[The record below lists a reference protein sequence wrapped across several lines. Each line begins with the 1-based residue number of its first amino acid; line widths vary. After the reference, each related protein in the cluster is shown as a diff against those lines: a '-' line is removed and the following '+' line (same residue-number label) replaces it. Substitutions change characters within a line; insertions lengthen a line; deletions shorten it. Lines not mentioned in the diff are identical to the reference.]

1 MPTIREDVEQ
11 NHGAGDYTGPLS
23 VSEAADAFLTRLN
36 TQETEDAENRPSED
50 PDKVRRDRAT
60 TEEAQDKSEAEEPE
74 EGAEDQ
80 EDPDQEEP
88 EDTEDE
94 DDQEVED
101 SKPKKLAD
109 DDLEIEFTVDGET
122 RKASVRDLKRL
133 AGQEASLTRKSQ
145 EVAEQRKATEAEK
158 TKYAAALDT
167 MVARAREAFKPYA
180 EIDFLVAQQ
189 KMDPESFS
197 QLRQDAQR
205 AHDTMRALEGE
216 LDAFVKEQQAA
227 HQRQL
232 REEAKECIK
241 VLQDP
246 ERGIPGWST
255 ALYDEIRTYGIA
267 EGLEPE
273 VVNSLTNPAAIKLL
287 WKAMKH
293 DKVQKEARA
302 KVSRKVNAPTK
313 VIKTSVKETAPEST
327 ISRQKALAAMRNN
340 GGTLDSAAEAFL
352 AIARQRDD

>member
-1 MPTIREDVEQ
+1 MTTIREDVEQ
-11 NHGAGDYTGPLS
+11 NHGAEDYTGALS
-23 VSEAADAFLTRLN
+23 VSEAADAFLTRLSS
-36 TQETEDAENRPSED
+36 QEPKDADNRPSEAQ
-50 PDKVRRDRAT
+50 DKVRGDRAT
-60 TEEAQDKSEAEEPE
+60 TEEAQDKDEAPEPE
-74 EGAEDQ
+74 EGAEDT
-80 EDPDQEEP
+80 EDPDQEVT
-88 EDTEDE
+88 EDAEDE

-133 AGQEASLTRKSQ
+133 AGQEAALTRKSQ

-167 MVARAREAFKPYA
+167 MVTRAREAFKPYS

-189 KMDPESFS
+189 KMDPESFA

-216 LDAFVKEQQAA
+216 LDAFVKEQHAA
-227 HQRQL
+227 HQRQI

-246 ERGIPGWST
+246 ERGIPGWNTS
-255 ALYDEIRTYGIA
+255 LYDEIRTYGIA
-267 EGLEPE
+267 QGLDPE
-273 VVNSLTNPAAIKLL
+273 VVNTLTNPAAIKLL

-293 DKVQKEARA
+293 DRVQQEARA

-313 VIKTSVKETAPEST
+313 VIKSSVKDTAQDSAV
-327 ISRQKALAAMRNN
+327 SRQKAIAAMRNS
-340 GGTLDSAAEAFL
+340 GGNLDSAADAFL